1 MPVTKLDT
9 YLIGLSE
16 SKPKDLLK
24 ELKDT
29 TVKTLEFM
37 KTQYI
42 QNPEDKEEYKIKH
55 NSILS
60 QGHEFTNK
68 INSLIQ
74 LLIIVDE
81 SQTNKYKYEECLA
94 YHMGPSKLA
103 NLFLEIDINDF
114 TSELKT
120 ITECAN
126 LKTDTQIDAYK
137 EVVTRKMTLEF
148 ADKVNSFNSFINDY
162 ILSLIKVIVAI
173 KRTNI

>member
-1 MPVTKLDT
+1 MSVTKLDT

-24 ELKDT
+24 ELKET
-29 TVKTLEFM
+29 LQKTLEYM
-37 KTQYI
+37 RTQYI
-42 QNPEDKEEYKIKH
+42 LNSEDKDEYKVKH
-55 NSILS
+55 NNILS
-60 QGHEFTNK
+60 QAHEFANK
-68 INSLIQ
+68 INSLLH
-74 LLIIVDE
+74 LLIIMDE

-94 YHMGPSKLA
+94 YHMGPNKLA

-114 TSELKT
+114 DSELKV

-137 EVVTRKMTLEF
+137 EVVNRKMTLEF
-148 ADKVNSFNSFINDY
+148 TDKVNSFNSFLNDY